1 MNAKRSWYQTIVW
14 IFLGVIVATVVL
26 VARPGIC
33 ATPAE
38 ITLLTQDHFVP
49 AWEQELR
56 KQVER
61 A

>member
-1 MNAKRSWYQTIVW
+1 
-14 IFLGVIVATVVL
+14 VIVATVVL
-26 VARPGIC
+26 VARPEIC

-56 KQVER
+56 KQVGT